1 MAFLKAESYKKGII
15 QSSAVNVTGKLIAFV
30 QQWLIGFYFG
40 SYSGTDLFF
49 FTYNIILFVSFFFL
63 NLTTSVIVP
72 ESIRIRA
79 HNSGYVSVGF
89 VNVFIVLYGGV
100 SLLLTLA
107 GLMATESVFGTISS
121 FPPDV
126 ISENVGLIKWCV
138 PLVFLLVFIN
148 LLTEILASYKYFTM
162 PNIVNAVNSLLSVV
176 FVVVFHDS
184 LGLQSVAMGLVAG
197 ALINVVVV
205 VLMMKKQLGWKFRLF
220 EFGMVKNVFSYGVYA
235 QLGFMVY
242 LIALYVPQYMFSQFQ
257 EGSLTAMN
265 YADKISSVPGIFLIT
280 QITNVMAI
288 KFNDLVSRND
298 SAGVAA
304 LIERLMLYVSG
315 GLLLLS
321 AVICFTS
328 DWIVNL
334 LFGMTDFSVSS
345 LKLTSDLLALMCLY
359 LPVGFVFNMF
369 VRIFNAY
376 AKQKYV
382 LLMQVLTQGCIIL
395 LYYLL
400 IPSLG
405 ELSFPVLR
413 LIPYSLTAFA
423 AIFAIR
429 HLCPVLRTGR
439 VLLVYSV
446 IMVLLLL
453 SALYFLFV

>member
-79 HNSGYVSVGF
+79 HNSGNVSVGF

-121 FPPDV
+121 FPLDV

-220 EFGMVKNVFSYGVYA
+220 EFGMV
-235 QLGFMVY
+235 
-242 LIALYVPQYMFSQFQ
+242 IALYVPQYMFSQFQ

-265 YADKISSVPGIFLIT
+265 YADKISSIPGIFLIT

-288 KFNDLVSRND
+288 KFNNLVSRND

-413 LIPYSLTAFA
+413 LVPYSLAAFA

-439 VLLVYSV
+439 VLVVYSV
-446 IMVLLLL
+446 IMVLVLLP
-453 SALYFLFV
+453 ALYFLFV